1 MTLDLKKLFH
11 DVFAP
16 AKSDNVLFIVDLP
29 HVTPD
34 SPKWTRRR
42 EMAGRWH
49 AAMESLAKEKG
60 FSVMPIAYYL
70 DVGQHNN
77 SLPDAFQLE
86 ADWVKA
92 EALVGSA
99 SLIIAMSTWSA
110 TAPLH
115 EWVDRYPELRAASL
129 PGITPEME
137 ETALAANYAQI
148 AAYCR
153 VLKPKL
159 DAAEFA
165 FARFS
170 TGDELRLDLRW
181 RAAEMDDGR
190 LHPSDVGK
198 VINLPSG
205 EVFSTLYE
213 GERKDVDSLT
223 RGILPVVWKN
233 KVVRLLVEHNTVV
246 DVLRGDSSEGSLQR
260 FLEEDEARKN
270 IAELGLGCNPS
281 AIVSG
286 NILEDEKAG
295 PHIALG
301 RSDHLGGTVGP
312 RLFQL
317 QPWHQDFSYT
327 KKGLI
332 SMDSLIF
339 HYDGAGAETI
349 ISRGHYSKHVE
360 IPV

>member
-159 DAAEFA
+159 
-165 FARFS
+165 
-170 TGDELRLDLRW
+170 
-181 RAAEMDDGR
+181 
-190 LHPSDVGK
+190 V
-198 VINLPSG
+198 NLPSRAFRPG
-205 EVFSTLYE
+205 T
-213 GERKDVDSLT
+213 
-223 RGILPVVWKN
+223 N
-233 KVVRLLVEHNTVV
+233 
-246 DVLRGDSSEGSLQR
+246 
-260 FLEEDEARKN
+260 
-270 IAELGLGCNPS
+270 S
-281 AIVSG
+281 AW
-286 NILEDEKAG
+286 
-295 PHIALG
+295 
-301 RSDHLGGTVGP
+301 TC
-312 RLFQL
+312 
-317 QPWHQDFSYT
+317 
-327 KKGLI
+327 
-332 SMDSLIF
+332 
-339 HYDGAGAETI
+339 DGARRKWTMAAFTLRTSARSSICQAAKSFPLSTKEKERTLI
-349 ISRGHYSKHVE
+349 V
-360 IPV
+360 